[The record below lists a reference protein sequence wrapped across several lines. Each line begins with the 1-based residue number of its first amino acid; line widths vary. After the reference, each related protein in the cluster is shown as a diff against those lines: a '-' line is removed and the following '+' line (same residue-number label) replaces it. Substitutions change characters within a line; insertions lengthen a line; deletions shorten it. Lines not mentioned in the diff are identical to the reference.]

1 MTNEHESP
9 AGLAHRL
16 LQLFAHRQ
24 TDGRYCP
31 ICNKMKGDIAMMNDT
46 ARSLIVG
53 ATALVTGLC
62 VGVGAGVLFAPH
74 SGARTGR
81 YLRSFA
87 EDMVEDMVE
96 AVDNAIER
104 GRRLMAV

>member
-1 MTNEHESP
+1 
-9 AGLAHRL
+9 
-16 LQLFAHRQ
+16 
-24 TDGRYCP
+24 
-31 ICNKMKGDIAMMNDT
+31 MMHDN

-74 SGARTGR
+74 SGARTRR
-81 YLRSFA
+81 YIRSFA
-87 EDMVEDMVE
+87 EDMVEDTVE
-96 AVDNAIER
+96 AVDKIIER